1 MNTEEWYAQRDAF
14 IRYID
19 EEINPARRAAGLEE
33 IRECEAREC
42 FRIIHDVQTGTI
54 KF

>member
-1 MNTEEWYAQRDAF
+1 MNSEEWYAQRDAF
-14 IRYID
+14 IRYI
-19 EEINPARRAAGLEE
+19 ETEVNPRRREVGLFE

-42 FRIIHDVQTGTI
+42 FRIIHDFQTGTI